1 MRNIQREEIENNE
14 EKMIIEY
21 FNESDWFDKIKKKNL
36 LKKKKINLKIEKI
49 ILMQNTF
56 LITKKYY
63 LI

>member
-1 MRNIQREEIENNE
+1 MRNNQREEIKNNE

-49 ILMQNTF
+49 VLMQNTF
-56 LITKKYY
+56 LIIKKYY

>member
-49 ILMQNTF
+49 VLMQNTF

>member
-49 ILMQNTF
+49 VLMQNTF
-56 LITKKYY
+56 LIIKKYY